1 MSQSETLRLPLVTV
15 TVVALLYAAA
25 LLHRIFYNI
34 YRHPLAHIP
43 GPKLAAATY
52 LYQTYFSF
60 RNEKSRYYIQIT
72 DLHKKYGENVTPYP
86 SVAN

>member
-1 MSQSETLRLPLVTV
+1 MSQCETLTLPLVTV
-15 TVVALLYAAA
+15 TVVALLYAAS
-25 LLHRIFYNI
+25 LLQRIFYNI

-60 RNEKSRYYIQIT
+60 RNGKSRYYIQIT
-72 DLHKKYGENVTPYP
+72 DLHKKYGENETP
-86 SVAN
+86 